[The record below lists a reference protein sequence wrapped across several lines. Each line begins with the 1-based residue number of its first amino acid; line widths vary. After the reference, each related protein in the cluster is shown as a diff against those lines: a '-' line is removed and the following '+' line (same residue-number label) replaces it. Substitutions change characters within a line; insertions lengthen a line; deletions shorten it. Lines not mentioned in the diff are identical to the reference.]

1 MKSTTAS
8 VAEGKRSFSR
18 LIQEANEK
26 KREIIVTRR
35 GKPVAAIVSY
45 EEYERGRS
53 AYDASYLALAEEESA
68 IFITADRTLFGN
80 VKEELAW
87 VKWLGDVLRKE
98 AVAKNLKLNF

>member
-8 VAEGKRSFSR
+8 IAEGKRSFSR

-45 EEYERGRS
+45 EEYERSKKREGYKKIMEARG
-53 AYDASYLALAEEESA
+53 AFLKAEVRAEDVFQESK
-68 IFITADRTLFGN
+68 RQLE
-80 VKEELAW
+80 K
-87 VKWLGDVLRKE
+87 RP
-98 AVAKNLKLNF
+98 